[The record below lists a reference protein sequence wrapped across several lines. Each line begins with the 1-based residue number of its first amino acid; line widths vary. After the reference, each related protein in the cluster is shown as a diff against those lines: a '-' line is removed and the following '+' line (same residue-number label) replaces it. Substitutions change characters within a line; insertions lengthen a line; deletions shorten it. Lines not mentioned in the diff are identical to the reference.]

1 MIYSFLYS
9 YDSYASDHIVRSSA
23 DLLPCIMGS
32 FGDGSLLEGLS
43 ICSFFFQNTENIFQ
57 TLAFHS
63 LRLQVLMSFSV
74 LNH

>member
-43 ICSFFFQNTENIFQ
+43 ICSFFFRTQRIFSKPLPF
-57 TLAFHS
+57 TPS
-63 LRLQVLMSFSV
+63 DYRC
-74 LNH
+74 